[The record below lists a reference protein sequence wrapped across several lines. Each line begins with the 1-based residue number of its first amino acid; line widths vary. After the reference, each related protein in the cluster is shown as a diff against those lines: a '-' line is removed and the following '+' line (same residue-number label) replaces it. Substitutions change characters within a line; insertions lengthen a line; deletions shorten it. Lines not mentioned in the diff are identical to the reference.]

1 MDKVFVSYSRRNKNF
16 AERLARDLSDA
27 GLDVWIDFRQ
37 IHGGEMWENEIYRG
51 LQRSEMLVLCLTPDA
66 VASEW
71 VQREVNTAREQKK
84 FIMPIMVIDAFEAL
98 KRTPAL
104 SWLEQVQYINFVE
117 RYEEAFPELLLA
129 LPGKRRVGAFDDV
142 PDAAIPNPFKGLES
156 FQQTDAAFFF
166 GRENLIRKAIKN
178 MQRTDNA
185 HFLPVVGASGSGK
198 SSLVRAGVI
207 PQLRQGAITG
217 SERWRL
223 AILTP
228 GEHPINALAVR
239 LAPFLESQDASGIER
254 ALHDSPRALADITE
268 SILRGASP
276 DLKLLLVID
285 QFEEVFTR
293 AGEDEAAH
301 FLNIVQT
308 SATDAEMRC
317 YFIITMRAD
326 FFDRLGRYPQVAEL
340 FEQENM
346 LIVTEMTTSN
356 LLRAIEGPAQAVGL
370 TYEDGLSARILD
382 DVRRQPGSLPL
393 LQYALKALYDKRD
406 GRKLTQAAYDEIGG
420 VQKALAAHADHIYRA
435 ATPPEQDL
443 MRRIFLRI
451 VEVSESGEATR
462 RRITREELQFEG
474 IAPQV
479 VQSVVDKLTAPEA
492 RLLIASRE
500 ITSSDATAAPVTRLE
515 VCHEALIREW
525 DLFQDWIQDNLD
537 DLRTS
542 SDILRQA
549 HDWEQR
555 KRDASYLLRG
565 ARLIQAEEW
574 IAHADANPLQR
585 DFVQASIDARTAE
598 EKRARE
604 QAERELALQ
613 RTAANRLRWIAV
625 VLVLALI
632 GAIGLT
638 VFALNERAN
647 AEANA
652 RAAEENALIAEQNA
666 RAAEEN
672 ANRAEQNALIAE
684 QNADQARSFALSAN
698 AERALTNDD
707 GDLALA
713 LAVDSALVVQNPPA
727 ETRLSLANVA
737 FAPGTRRVL
746 DNGLGVVVN
755 ATALSTD
762 GAWLFTADDNGV
774 IHVWDAVS
782 GESVKRI
789 TPTLLLDES
798 SAQTDTAPA
807 DAILDMVA
815 LPDNETLLA
824 VTGNGGFYHI
834 NYRTDRYLRRYEG
847 GHTRAINSVRINA
860 DGTRALTASADTHA
874 ILWDVQSGALL
885 TILRGH
891 RTAVV
896 GAVFDPR
903 DPNRVFSLERNGT
916 LIRWNLKTGTEAQR
930 AALNLTAVTFDISTD
945 GAWLA
950 AGGTRGALQLWTLPD
965 DVKESPTLAIT
976 FSGLNEETI
985 VRAVTFSPSGDWLAS
1000 AGTDETIALWNTTSS
1015 ERFALFSGHTR
1026 DINDLTLNAGGTR
1039 LMSASRDGTARLWDL
1054 TNAAI
1059 VRDFIGH
1066 TSNSIGVYMPQ
1077 GRAIVSGSGDTF
1089 LRLWDIASGRAIRE
1103 WKGHTGS
1110 VLALDVTRDGQRIIS
1125 AARDNT
1131 LRLWTLEADEPMVLR
1146 GHEGAVSA
1154 VSLTPDET
1162 QAVSAGRDGAVI
1174 RWDLTTLQVVKRY
1187 ARLQRSTSGL
1197 FALAV
1202 SPDGTR
1208 IASGGDD
1215 QLITVWDAE
1224 SGDVLHT
1231 LSGHERSVRA
1241 LAFSPDGTLL
1251 VSGSTNGDIFLW
1263 DVVSGEQIR
1272 VFNGHNRTIQALD
1285 FSPDGDTFASVSVD
1299 STLRVWDVESG
1310 FEVRVYTLDERQV
1323 TFTSV
1328 AFSGNGDTVLSGLSD
1343 GRLRLWRL
1351 YPSVDA
1357 LLAWTLGN
1365 RHVPSLTCAQRE
1377 QFRLEPFC
1385 APNQPVIVR
1394 ELPELPPVP
1403 TLPQTLVTLAIGD
1416 SARVNVTGAD
1426 NLRLRTS
1433 PNLDNSTIVTLMP
1446 DGSIVTL
1453 IDGPITHAGFTWW
1466 RVRMAD
1472 GVEGWAVES
1481 LLDEESGSLQT
1492 LVPLSAF
1499 EGL

>member
-1 MDKVFVSYSRRNKNF
+1 MNKIFVSYSRRNKNF

-51 LQRSEMLVLCLTPDA
+51 LQRSEVLVVCLSPDA

-84 FIMPIMVIDAFEAL
+84 FIMPIMVVDAFDAL
-98 KRTPAL
+98 KRTSAI
-104 SWLEQVQYINFVE
+104 SWLEQVQYINFVD

-129 LPGKRRVGAFDDV
+129 LPGKRRIGAFDDV
-142 PDAAIPNPFKGLES
+142 PDEAIPNPFKGLES

-185 HFLPVVGASGSGK
+185 HFLSVIGASGSGK

-207 PQLRQGAITG
+207 PQLRQGVIAG
-217 SERWRL
+217 SEKWRL
-223 AILTP
+223 AIFTP
-228 GEHPINALAVR
+228 GEHPVNALAVR
-239 LAPFLESQDASGIER
+239 LAPFLESQDANSIER
-254 ALHDSPRALADITE
+254 ALAESPRALVDITE
-268 SILRGASP
+268 SILRGTSP
-276 DLKLLLVID
+276 DVKLLLVID

-293 AGEDEAAH
+293 AGDEEAAR
-301 FLNIVQT
+301 FLNIIHET
-308 SATDAEMRC
+308 ATFPEGRC
-317 YFIITMRAD
+317 YFIVTMRAD
-326 FFDRLGRYPQVAEL
+326 FFDHLGRYPQIAEL
-340 FEQENM
+340 FEQENI

-406 GRKLTQAAYDEIGG
+406 GRKLTHAAYDEIGG
-420 VQKALAAHADHIYRA
+420 VQKALAAHADDVYRA
-435 ATPPEQDL
+435 ATPLEQDL

-474 IAPQV
+474 IAPQL

-500 ITSSDATAAPVTRLE
+500 ITSSDANTAPVTRLE

-525 DLFQDWIQDNLD
+525 GLYQDWIQDNLD

-542 SDILRQA
+542 SEILRQA
-549 HDWEQR
+549 QDWEQR
-555 KRDASYLLRG
+555 KRDPSYLLRG

-574 IAHADANPLQR
+574 LTHADANPLQR
-585 DFVQASIDARTAE
+585 DFVQASIDARAAE
-598 EKRARE
+598 EKRARQ

-613 RTAANRLRWIAV
+613 RTAANRLRWIAI

-632 GAIGLT
+632 GAVGLT

-652 RAAEENALIAEQNA
+652 RAAEENA
-666 RAAEEN
+666 R
-672 ANRAEQNALIAE
+672 RAEQNALIAE
-684 QNADQARSFALSAN
+684 LNANQARSFALSAN
-698 AERALTNDD
+698 AERALTNND

-713 LAVDSALVVQNPPA
+713 LAVDSALVVQNPPP

-746 DNGLGVVVN
+746 DSGLGVVVN
-755 ATALSTD
+755 ATGLSTD
-762 GAWLFTADDNGV
+762 GAWLFTGDDSGV
-774 IHVWDAVS
+774 IHVWDALS
-782 GESVKRI
+782 GAPIKRI
-789 TPTLLLDES
+789 PPPIST
-798 SAQTDTAPA
+798 ADTGSE
-807 DAILDMVA
+807 DAIPPQAVTDITV

-824 VTGNGGFYHI
+824 VTGAGGFYRI
-834 NYRTDRYLRRYEG
+834 NYRTDSYVQVYRD
-847 GHTRAINSVRINA
+847 GHTRTINTVRINA
-860 DGTRALTASADTHA
+860 DGTRALTASVDTTA
-874 ILWDVQSGALL
+874 ILWDVSSGTRLM
-885 TILRGH
+885 TLRGH

-903 DPNRVFSLERNGT
+903 APDSAYSLERNGT

-930 AALNLTAVTFDISTD
+930 AALNLTAVTFDLSTD
-945 GAWLA
+945 GTRIAV
-950 AGGTRGALQLWTLPD
+950 GGTRGALQLWALSD
-965 DVKESPTLAIT
+965 ISKSPTLEIT
-976 FSGLNEETI
+976 FGGLNEETI

-1000 AGTDETIALWNTTSS
+1000 AGTDEAIALWNTTSG
-1015 ERFALFSGHTR
+1015 ERFALFNGHTR
-1026 DINDLTLNAGGTR
+1026 DINDLTPNTNGTR
-1039 LMSASRDGTARLWDL
+1039 LLSASRDGTARLWDL

-1077 GRAIVSGSGDTF
+1077 GRAIVSGSGDST
-1089 LRLWDIASGRAIRE
+1089 LRLWDIASGRTIRE
-1103 WKGHTGS
+1103 WKGHAGA
-1110 VLALDVTRDGQRIIS
+1110 VLALDVPRDGQRIVS

-1131 LRLWTLEADEPMVLR
+1131 LRLWTLDSDEPMVLR

-1162 QAVSAGRDGAVI
+1162 QALSAGRDGVVI
-1174 RWDLTTLQVVKRY
+1174 RWDLSTGQEVNRY
-1187 ARLQRSTSGL
+1187 VRAQRSTSGL

-1202 SPDGTR
+1202 SSDGTR
-1208 IASGGDD
+1208 IAAGGDD
-1215 QLITVWDAE
+1215 QVITVWDAA
-1224 SGDVLHT
+1224 SGDVRHT

-1241 LAFSPDGTLL
+1241 LAFSPDGTRL

-1263 DVVSGEQIR
+1263 DVASGQLIR
-1272 VFNGHNRTIQALD
+1272 AFNGHNRTIQALD
-1285 FSPDGDTFASVSVD
+1285 FSLDGKTFVSVSVD
-1299 STLRVWDVESG
+1299 STLRVWDVESS

-1328 AFSGNGDTVLSGLSD
+1328 AFSPNGDTVLTGLSD

-1365 RHVPSLTCAQRE
+1365 RYVPSLTCTQRE

-1385 APNQPVIVR
+1385 TPDQPIIER

-1403 TLPQTLVTLAIGD
+1403 TPPPTLLTLAIGD

-1433 PNLDNSTIVTLMP
+1433 PNLDDSTIVTLMP
-1446 DGSIVTL
+1446 NGLVVTL
-1453 IDGPITHAGFTWW
+1453 IDGPVSNAGFTWW
-1466 RVRMAD
+1466 RVRTAD
-1472 GVEGWAVES
+1472 GLEGWAVES
-1481 LLDEESGSLQT
+1481 LMDEVSGSLQT